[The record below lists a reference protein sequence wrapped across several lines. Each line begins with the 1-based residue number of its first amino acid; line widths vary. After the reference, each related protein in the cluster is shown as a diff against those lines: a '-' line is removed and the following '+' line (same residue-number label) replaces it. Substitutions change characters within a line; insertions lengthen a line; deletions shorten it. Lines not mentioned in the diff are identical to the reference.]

1 MPGFILRALISALG
15 LWLAAEWIDGLR
27 ISGPMTLVVAAF
39 LLGVVNAFLRPLAI
53 ILTLPMT
60 LVTLGL
66 FILVINA
73 AMLGLVALL
82 LPGFQIEGFWAAFL
96 GALIVGLTS
105 WVASWLIGARGRI
118 EIVRRDGPR

>member
-1 MPGFILRALISALG
+1 MPGFIIRALISALG
-15 LWLAAEWIDGLR
+15 LWLAAEWVDGIH
-27 ISGPMTLVVAAF
+27 ISTPMTLIVAAL
-39 LLGVVNAFLRPLAI
+39 LLGVVNAVLRPLAI

-82 LPGFQIEGFWAAFL
+82 LPGMQIAGFWAAFL
-96 GALIVGLTS
+96 GALIVSLVS
-105 WVASWLIGARGRI
+105 WAASGFIGSKGRFEMMRRGR
-118 EIVRRDGPR
+118 